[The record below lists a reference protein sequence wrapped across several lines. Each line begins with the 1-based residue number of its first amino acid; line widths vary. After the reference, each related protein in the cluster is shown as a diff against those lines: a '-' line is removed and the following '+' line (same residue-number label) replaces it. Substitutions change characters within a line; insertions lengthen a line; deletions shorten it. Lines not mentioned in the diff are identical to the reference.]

1 MYNSFIGFTDC
12 NRCFKLKVNVIS
24 GGARL
29 LLLAGHRQVISFIT
43 KGSQNILMHNF
54 VNPTFDC
61 QGGSISVRA
70 FALARP
76 GVMPP
81 LNVIGDLRRNW
92 RRKTK
97 DSWKTTEEMR
107 EQIKD
112 NTKKTKET

>member
-1 MYNSFIGFTDC
+1 
-12 NRCFKLKVNVIS
+12 
-24 GGARL
+24 
-29 LLLAGHRQVISFIT
+29 
-43 KGSQNILMHNF
+43 MHNF
-54 VNPTFDC
+54 VNTTFDC

-107 EQIKD
+107 EQIKG
-112 NTKKTKET
+112 NTKETNTGNRGNVRQNAKMGNTKETLGDAPIPLHNKTYIP